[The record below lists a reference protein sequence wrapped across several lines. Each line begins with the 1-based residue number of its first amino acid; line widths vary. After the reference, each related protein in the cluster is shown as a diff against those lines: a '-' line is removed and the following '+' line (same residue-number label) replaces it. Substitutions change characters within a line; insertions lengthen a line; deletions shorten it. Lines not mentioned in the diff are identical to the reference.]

1 MQLSSS
7 QDLEFETHKNK
18 TTSNIFCPSDNLI
31 YGRVLMSKQDVMVS
45 YKLISKKKDR
55 EEKERRKNP
64 KPGQGLGFK
73 TVIAFSSVT
82 TRRSCHGNHCKRLNI
97 PKVHDCEKCWGREL
111 H

>member
-55 EEKERRKNP
+55 EEKETRKNP
-64 KPGQGLGFK
+64 EPGQGW
-73 TVIAFSSVT
+73 VS
-82 TRRSCHGNHCKRLNI
+82 RL
-97 PKVHDCEKCWGREL
+97 
-111 H
+111 